1 MTGLASRFLMLGT
14 LALLTACGPE
24 AKQPALVG
32 PKTDQAEPAKPT
44 PPPSPTATTPAPAP
58 KPATAPRPAPTSPAA
73 TAPRPVAPPTSAPA
87 TQEAQQPKA
96 PADAPQALVVNVGKA
111 NMRERADTKAKILR
125 VLTKGTKVVVVSKG
139 DQWYR
144 VRLSDGTEG
153 WLAESV
159 VTPAPAN

>member
-1 MTGLASRFLMLGT
+1 MTGLASRILVLGT
-14 LALLTACGPE
+14 LALLTACGRE
-24 AKQPALVG
+24 AKQPALVE

-58 KPATAPRPAPTSPAA
+58 TPAA
-73 TAPRPVAPPTSAPA
+73 KPAPA

-96 PADAPQALVVNVGKA
+96 PADAPQALIINVGKA
-111 NMRERADTKAKILR
+111 NMREKPDAKAKILQ

-139 DQWYR
+139 NQWYR

>member
-1 MTGLASRFLMLGT
+1 LGT
-14 LALLTACGPE
+14 LALLTACGRE
-24 AKQPALVG
+24 AKQPALVE

-44 PPPSPTATTPAPAP
+44 PPPSPTTTPAPSPTPAPAP
-58 KPATAPRPAPTSPAA
+58 KPATAPRPA
-73 TAPRPVAPPTSAPA
+73 APSTPAPA

-96 PADAPQALVVNVGKA
+96 PADAPQALIVNVGKA
-111 NMRERADTKAKILR
+111 NMREKPDAKAKILQ

-139 DQWYR
+139 NQWYR

-159 VTPAPAN
+159 VTPAPIN